1 LYLNNRDSISKSGRL
16 PLQETNQA
24 RQEVSDFRIIG
35 YAATV
40 RFKNV
45 SGHPFPLIL
54 VDSGQGKQTM
64 NPDEKTTITIR
75 EIRKPQNLNRR
86 DFLATS
92 TAFAFAGTLKLD
104 HAARVAS
111 RQPTDSAA
119 PNQKSS
125 GGTVSKVQRI
135 IIDTDPG
142 VDDAIAILLALRSP
156 ELKVEAI
163 TPVSGNVP
171 LELTLTNAL
180 RLVEIAGRTDIPVAA
195 GASHPLTRRLVTA
208 KYAHGNNGLGG
219 VDFPAPTTKPSRETA
234 NEIISRIVRES
245 PGEITIVALGP
256 LTNIAT
262 VLRSDPE
269 LAGMIRGIA
278 LMGGSLSG
286 GNVTPSAEFNFYVDP
301 EAARIV
307 FDSHIPLTMVGLDVT
322 RKVLLR
328 EDHIQLLEA
337 SKNPV
342 SQAAARVMRAT
353 LERVR
358 DANHA
363 PTFAMHDPLTVA
375 SLIDPSILTLRDYYV
390 EIETSGELTAGE
402 SVGYQHAPMRKS
414 APLETGEPEPPESAQ
429 TFTPNAKVAM
439 EVDPER
445 FFKLL
450 IPRLTGS
457 ASS

>member
-1 LYLNNRDSISKSGRL
+1 
-16 PLQETNQA
+16 
-24 RQEVSDFRIIG
+24 
-35 YAATV
+35 
-40 RFKNV
+40 
-45 SGHPFPLIL
+45 
-54 VDSGQGKQTM
+54 M
-64 NPDEKTTITIR
+64 NPYAKTAEKNL
-75 EIRKPQNLNRR
+75 ENLSPQNLNRR

-92 TAFAFAGTLKLD
+92 TVFAIAGTWGGS
-104 HAARVAS
+104 ARGALRRS
-111 RQPTDSAA
+111 MPSAA
-119 PNQKSS
+119 PDRKPL
-125 GGTVSKVQRI
+125 GAGTVSKVQRI

-180 RLVEIAGRTDIPVAA
+180 RLVEIAGRRDIPVAA

-234 NEIISRIVRES
+234 NEILSRIVRES
-245 PGEITIVALGP
+245 PGEITIVAVGP

-262 VLRSDPE
+262 VLSSDPA

-342 SQAAARVMRAT
+342 SQAAARIMRAT

-390 EIETSGELTAGE
+390 EIETSRELTGGE
-402 SVGYQHAPMRKS
+402 
-414 APLETGEPEPPESAQ
+414 
-429 TFTPNAKVAM
+429 
-439 EVDPER
+439 
-445 FFKLL
+445 
-450 IPRLTGS
+450 
-457 ASS
+457 